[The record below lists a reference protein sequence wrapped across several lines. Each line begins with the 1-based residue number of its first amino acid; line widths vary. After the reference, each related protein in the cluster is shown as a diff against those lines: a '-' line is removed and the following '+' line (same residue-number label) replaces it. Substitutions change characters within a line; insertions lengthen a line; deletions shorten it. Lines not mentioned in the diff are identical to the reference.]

1 MDILEM
7 QLMQRTVSLVA
18 VMPMAPSLRFATL
31 GQDSVNADLM
41 CRASGAMNA
50 SLKPLVYSRQEGVF
64 PATAIPLGLNHLT
77 VKRVVNV
84 GASLE

>member
-1 MDILEM
+1 MDILET

-18 VMPMAPSLRFATL
+18 VMSTAPSLRYAMPR
-31 GQDSVNADLM
+31 QDSANADLM
-41 CRASGAMNA
+41 YRDGGVMNV
-50 SLKPLVYSRQEGVF
+50 SLKPLAYNQEGDVC

-77 VKRVVNV
+77 VKRVVSV